1 MNSVSTP
8 GVTCGMASVQT
19 AGRPL
24 PWGSI
29 VSLIAALL
37 YGVSPIDLIPD
48 ILPLIGWVDDVSIG
62 GVLVLLALSLFLRH
76 ARSKKR
82 ELKPVAWRPK

>member
-1 MNSVSTP
+1 
-8 GVTCGMASVQT
+8 MASVRP
-19 AGRPL
+19 AGNSL

-29 VSLIAALL
+29 ASLIAAIL

-62 GVLVLLALSLFLRH
+62 GVLILLAISLFFRH
-76 ARSKKR
+76 MRSKKR

>member
-1 MNSVSTP
+1 
-8 GVTCGMASVQT
+8 MASV
-19 AGRPL
+19 RPASGSL

-29 VSLIAALL
+29 VSLIAAVL

-48 ILPLIGWVDDVSIG
+48 ILPLIGWADDVSVG
-62 GVLVLLALSLFLRH
+62 GVLILLAVSLFFRH
-76 ARSKKR
+76 MRSKKR

>member
-1 MNSVSTP
+1 
-8 GVTCGMASVQT
+8 MASVRP
-19 AGRPL
+19 AGGSL

-29 VSLIAALL
+29 VSLVTALL

-48 ILPLIGWVDDVSIG
+48 ILPLIGWVDDLSVG
-62 GVLVLLALSLFLRH
+62 GVLILLAISLFLRH